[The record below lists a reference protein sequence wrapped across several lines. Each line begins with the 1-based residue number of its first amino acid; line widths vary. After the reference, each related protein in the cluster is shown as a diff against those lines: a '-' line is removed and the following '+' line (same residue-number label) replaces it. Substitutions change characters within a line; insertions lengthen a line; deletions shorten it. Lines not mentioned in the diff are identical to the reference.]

1 MKVVSAENTYE
12 NFKTSDSASMCPVN
26 IVVLLLSVSFEIVL
40 KVWLLPRTIE
50 IMQNNVS
57 YNYKEI
63 KGRNNILTEKCN
75 SLEQILSESESC
87 AQGNNAQKVRQITN
101 GSD

>member
-1 MKVVSAENTYE
+1 MY
-12 NFKTSDSASMCPVN
+12 

-40 KVWLLPRTIE
+40 KVWLLPSTIE

-57 YNYKEI
+57 YHYKEM
-63 KGRNNILTEKCN
+63 KGRNNILTEKYN
-75 SLEQILSESESC
+75 SLEKIWSESESC
-87 AQGNNAQKVRQITN
+87 AHGNNAQKVRQTTN